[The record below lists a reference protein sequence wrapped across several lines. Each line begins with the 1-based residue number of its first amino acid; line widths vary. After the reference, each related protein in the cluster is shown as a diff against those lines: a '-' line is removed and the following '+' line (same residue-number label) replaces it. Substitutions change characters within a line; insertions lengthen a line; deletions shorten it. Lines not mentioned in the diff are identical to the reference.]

1 MAQQIATGQALLAPA
16 PLMALKT
23 PILQL
28 HHDTVSCCTSCGSE
42 DVSLVENYASA
53 CSQTGDSGAD
63 DYWRCYSCGARSEE
77 IDEKPTV
84 IIIPPGSIFTPTT
97 EDLLR
102 WSTELVIRER
112 AKREGEAA

>member
-1 MAQQIATGQALLAPA
+1 MNLQMQTGQVLR
-16 PLMALKT
+16 T
-23 PILQL
+23 PTPPTAITQLQL
-28 HHDTVSCCTSCGSE
+28 LTQDTVSCCTSCGSE

-63 DYWRCYSCGARSEE
+63 DYWRCYTCGARSEE
-77 IDEKPTV
+77 IDERPTV

-102 WSTELVIRER
+102 WSTELARRER